1 MTRILLVE
9 PHTLLREGLRL
20 LLLNRDDTE
29 IVGVADTAQNAFQ
42 SVETLC
48 PDLCIIDTGLSGESL
63 IETVSRLR
71 ELQPGLKQLMLLD
84 ANHET
89 LVRLLLQTGANGIVC
104 KSCAYEELDFAI
116 GVVLSGYYF
125 ISPELMNDVVES
137 YLSHSDTYE
146 NPTSRIS
153 KLSQQERRVLSMLCH
168 EIPPKAIAQEL
179 GISRKTVDIHKK
191 NIKRKLGVSSDI
203 GLMKAAISAGVPIED
218 FDIKIKEDA
227 ASAKLELQVGT
238 RIAQ

>member
-9 PHTLLREGLRL
+9 PHTLFREGLRL
-20 LLLNRDDTE
+20 LLSNRDNTK
-29 IVGVADTAQNAFQ
+29 IVGEVNTAQSTFQ
-42 SVETLC
+42 SIETLS
-48 PDLCIIDTGLSGESL
+48 PDLCIIDIGLSGESL

-84 ANHET
+84 THHKT
-89 LVRLLLQTGANGIVC
+89 LVRLLLQTGANGIVS

-116 GVVLSGYYF
+116 KVVLSGYYF

-137 YLSHSDTYE
+137 YLSHRDTYE
-146 NPTSRIS
+146 NPTSKIS
-153 KLSQQERRVLSMLCH
+153 KLSQQEIRVLSMLCH

-179 GISRKTVDIHKK
+179 GISRKTLDIHKK

-203 GLMKAAISAGVPIED
+203 GLIKAAISGGVPMED
-218 FDIKIKEDA
+218 FDIKEDVV
-227 ASAKLELQVGT
+227 SAKL
-238 RIAQ
+238 